1 MLARVQRL
9 FTIFPNSLPG
19 LGLLLLRVT
28 TLAAVM
34 SDKPLPPSLVLIQA
48 LSGGLLLIGLWTP
61 VAATVCCL
69 VEAWLT
75 LLGGPAAGMHASYA
89 GICLSLALLG
99 PGAWSLDCRLYGRR
113 RVTLEE
119 AHRE

>member
-1 MLARVQRL
+1 MLPCVQRL

-19 LGLLLLRVT
+19 LGLLLLRLT

-34 SDKPLPPSLVLIQA
+34 SDGPLPSPLVLVQA

-61 VAATVCCL
+61 VAASVYFL
-69 VEAWLT
+69 IEVWLGI
-75 LLGGPAAGMHASYA
+75 LAGPGAGMHAAYA
-89 GICLSLALLG
+89 GVSLSLALLG

-113 RVTLEE
+113 RVTLE
-119 AHRE
+119 AHHE

>member
-1 MLARVQRL
+1 MLPSVQRL

-34 SDKPLPPSLVLIQA
+34 ADGPLPSPLVFVQA
-48 LSGGLLLIGLWTP
+48 LCGGLLLIGLWTP
-61 VAATVCCL
+61 VAATACCL
-69 VEAWLT
+69 IEAWLAI
-75 LLGGPAAGMHASYA
+75 LAGPGAGTHAAFA
-89 GICLSLALLG
+89 GISLSLALLG

-113 RVTLEE
+113 RVTLE

>member
-1 MLARVQRL
+1 MLGCVQRL

-28 TLAAVM
+28 TLAAVV
-34 SDKPLPPSLVLIQA
+34 SDGPLPLPLMLIQA

-61 VAATVCCL
+61 VAATVCFL
-69 VEAWLT
+69 IEAWLT
-75 LLGGPAAGMHASYA
+75 LTAGPNAGMHAAYA
-89 GICLSLALLG
+89 GISLSVALLG
-99 PGAWSLDCRLYGRR
+99 PGAWSFDCRLYGRR
-113 RVTLEE
+113 RVTLE

>member
-1 MLARVQRL
+1 MLLAVQRL

-28 TLAAVM
+28 LLTAVM
-34 SDKPLPPSLVLIQA
+34 SDGPLPPLHVLVQA
-48 LSGGLLLIGLWTP
+48 LSGGLLLVGLWTP

-69 VEAWLT
+69 SEAFLAV
-75 LLGGPAAGMHASYA
+75 LAGPGAGTHAIYA
-89 GICLSLALLG
+89 GISLSLALLG
-99 PGAWSLDCRLYGRR
+99 PGAWSFDCRLYGRR
-113 RVTLEE
+113 RVTLE